1 MHHPTATA
9 AALVVSSIGL
19 GMSAVGALD
28 RGATGADQA
37 LIVAAAMA
45 VTAGAHVL
53 PAITRSTA
61 GRGVWVACMAVAL
74 YGHASFLS
82 AAAQRA
88 GDQRAAAV
96 QPSQQQQ
103 ALREQLAALPS
114 QSPADAAAALA
125 SARSRA
131 AASGAALARCEA
143 QTPGRCATPR
153 ATAAAAAARAE
164 AADEALQQARQ
175 AAELRTALASAA
187 SAHDAR
193 TDAARVE
200 PAAAAL
206 SRLTGLP
213 AAPIQTAAALLMC
226 VLIELLG
233 ALLWRRA
240 IRPAAAAAAAAARPE
255 IQTHDPL
262 DRDLTDQ
269 IAHLAGP
276 SAAPIASPSP
286 SRRPAW
292 LGQRAAHGLGRARP
306 GAAVRRP
313 RAAGLRDRACAAED
327 LDHAGPAVAADAAG
341 SAGAADPGRPS
352 HREPHC
358 AADPAWSPRDRP
370 R

>member
-131 AASGAALARCEA
+131 AASGAVLARCEA

-153 ATAAAAAARAE
+153 ATAAAASARAD
-164 AADEALQQARQ
+164 AAEEALQQARQ
-175 AAELRTALASAA
+175 AADLRTALASAA

-240 IRPAAAAAAAAARPE
+240 IRPAAAAAARQE
-255 IQTHDPL
+255 IQTHDSR

-276 SAAPIASPSP
+276 AAASIASSSP

-292 LGQRAAHGLGRARP
+292 LAQRAAHGLGRARP

-313 RAAGLRDRACAAED
+313 RAAGLRDRACAAAD

-341 SAGAADPGRPS
+341 SASAADPGRPS

-358 AADPAWSPRDRP
+358 ATDPAWSPRDRP

>member
-1 MHHPTATA
+1 MTARICPTATA

-45 VTAGAHVL
+45 VTAGAHIL

-82 AAAQRA
+82 SAAQRA
-88 GDQRAAAV
+88 GEQRAAAV
-96 QPSQQQQ
+96 RPSQQQQ

-131 AASGAALARCEA
+131 AASGAVLARCEA

-153 ATAAAAAARAE
+153 AAVAAAAARAD
-164 AADEALQQARQ
+164 AADEALQQASK

-187 SAHDAR
+187 GDHDAR

-206 SRLTGLP
+206 SHLTGLP
-213 AAPIQTAAALLMC
+213 AAPIQTGAALLMC
-226 VLIELLG
+226 VLVELLG

-240 IRPAAAAAAAAARPE
+240 IRPAAAAAARQE
-255 IQTHDPL
+255 IKTHDRR

-269 IAHLAGP
+269 IAHIA
-276 SAAPIASPSP
+276 AAPTVSAEP
-286 SRRPAW
+286 RPAW
-292 LGQRAAHGLGRARP
+292 LGRRAAHGLGRARP

-313 RAAGLRDRACAAED
+313 RPAGLRDRACAAPD
-327 LDHAGPAVAADAAG
+327 LDHAGPAVAADAAR

-358 AADPAWSPRDRP
+358 AADPDWSPRDRP

>member
-1 MHHPTATA
+1 MLRPTATA

-131 AASGAALARCEA
+131 AASGSVLARCEA

-240 IRPAAAAAAAAARPE
+240 IRPAAAVAAAARPE
-255 IQTHDPL
+255 IQTHDQL

-269 IAHLAGP
+269 IAHLAAP
-276 SAAPIASPSP
+276 AATSIASP
-286 SRRPAW
+286 SRRPGW

-306 GAAVRRP
+306 GAAVRRQ
-313 RAAGLRDRACAAED
+313 RAAGLRDRACAAAD

-341 SAGAADPGRPS
+341 SASAADPGRPS

-358 AADPAWSPRDRP
+358 AANPARSPRDRP

>member
-61 GRGVWVACMAVAL
+61 GRGVWIACMAVAL
-74 YGHASFLS
+74 YGHASFLG

-131 AASGAALARCEA
+131 AASGAVLARCEA

-153 ATAAAAAARAE
+153 ATAAAASARAD
-164 AADEALQQARQ
+164 AAEEALQQARQ

-226 VLIELLG
+226 VLVELLG

-240 IRPAAAAAAAAARPE
+240 IRPAAAAAAATRPE
-255 IQTHDPL
+255 IKTHDPL

-276 SAAPIASPSP
+276 AAASIASPSP
-286 SRRPAW
+286 SLRHVW
-292 LGQRAAHGLGRARP
+292 LGRRAAHGLGRARP
-306 GAAVRRP
+306 GAAVRSARP
-313 RAAGLRDRACAAED
+313 AGLRDRACAAEN
-327 LDHAGPAVAADAAG
+327 LDHAGPAVAADAG
-341 SAGAADPGRPS
+341 RSAGAADSGRPS